1 MGIVQLEQ
9 ERSVTDGPEHG
20 LRAGTEED
28 QGEYAVARPY
38 LHDVSGF
45 PFSLRSVSFRGMV
58 GEVGFVCLFVR

>member
-45 PFSLRSVSFRGMV
+45 RCVCYPFPFVAWSGL
-58 GEVGFVCLFVR
+58 FVC